1 MSSQNSKK
9 IPIKT
14 INKIIYK
21 NRSNDIIENISRST
35 LIPFQSFVIQNDNFE
50 LKPIPMLIKQNK
62 FKKLL
67 NNVINL
73 SSYINCASH
82 LNSIDANLLNS
93 LNVIHDNNDENSM
106 KNFNQVLSD
115 GIHNIYFSNKNKSN
129 DDDHENLNGNNLK
142 DINEDYDNNIYQQKN
157 INIIPENN
165 IMDDLKKSKI
175 LSDKIKEKK
184 ETIEIN
190 QLQLKKLIKM
200 NNKLKETINK
210 KNKKKKSLTPIKNL
224 GQAEKALFNI
234 KLNKKNMEDNQQDK
248 TQQLKNNNFKNKKNK
263 KEKLLK
269 LKKNIE
275 KIKVNSEE
283 SISFEKNDEI
293 ISNNILNTEFKNNLY
308 NSNVYSIKESQI
320 KQLSKPKIIK
330 NKSFDIIDSYLD

>member
-129 DDDHENLNGNNLK
+129 DDDYENLNGNNLK

-165 IMDDLKKSKI
+165 IMNDLKKSKI

-210 KNKKKKSLTPIKNL
+210 KNKKKNSLTPIKNL

>member
-129 DDDHENLNGNNLK
+129 DDDYENLNGNNLK

-165 IMDDLKKSKI
+165 IMNDLKKSKI

-210 KNKKKKSLTPIKNL
+210 KNKKKNSLTPIKNL

-248 TQQLKNNNFKNKKNK
+248 TQQLKNNNFKNKKNN
-263 KEKLLK
+263 L
-269 LKKNIE
+269 
-275 KIKVNSEE
+275 
-283 SISFEKNDEI
+283 I
-293 ISNNILNTEFKNNLY
+293 IINNI
-308 NSNVYSIKESQI
+308 NVK
-320 KQLSKPKIIK
+320 
-330 NKSFDIIDSYLD
+330 

>member
-93 LNVIHDNNDENSM
+93 LNVIHDNNNENSM

-129 DDDHENLNGNNLK
+129 DDENLNVNNLN
-142 DINEDYDNNIYQQKN
+142 DINEDYDNNIYEQKN
-157 INIIPENN
+157 LNIIPENN
-165 IMDDLKKSKI
+165 IMNDLKKSKI

-200 NNKLKETINK
+200 RNKLKETINK
-210 KNKKKKSLTPIKNL
+210 KNKKKKSLSPQKNL
-224 GQAEKALFNI
+224 EQVEKTLFDV
-234 KLNKKNMEDNQQDK
+234 KNKINTEDNQQNK
-248 TQQLKNNNFKNKKNK
+248 NQQLKNNNFKNKKNK
-263 KEKLLK
+263 KETLLK

-275 KIKVNSEE
+275 KISVNSEE

-293 ISNNILNTEFKNNLY
+293 ISNNILNTELKKNLY
-308 NSNVYSIKESQI
+308 NSKVYSIKESQI
-320 KQLSKPKIIK
+320 KQLSQPKIIK
-330 NKSFDIIDSYLD
+330 NKSVDIIDSYID

>member
-14 INKIIYK
+14 IKKIIYK

-129 DDDHENLNGNNLK
+129 DDDYENLNGNNLK

-165 IMDDLKKSKI
+165 IMNDLKKSKI

-210 KNKKKKSLTPIKNL
+210 KNKKKKSLTTIKNL

>member
-93 LNVIHDNNDENSM
+93 LNVIHDNNNENSM

-129 DDDHENLNGNNLK
+129 DDENLNVNNLN
-142 DINEDYDNNIYQQKN
+142 DINEDYDNNIYEQKN
-157 INIIPENN
+157 LNIIPENN
-165 IMDDLKKSKI
+165 IMNDLKKSKI

-200 NNKLKETINK
+200 RNKLKETINK
-210 KNKKKKSLTPIKNL
+210 KNKKKKSLSPQKNL
-224 GQAEKALFNI
+224 EQVEKTLFDV
-234 KLNKKNMEDNQQDK
+234 KNKINTEDNQQNK
-248 TQQLKNNNFKNKKNK
+248 NQQLKNNNFKNKKNK
-263 KEKLLK
+263 KETLLK

-275 KIKVNSEE
+275 KKSVNSEE

-293 ISNNILNTEFKNNLY
+293 ISNNILNTELKKNLY
-308 NSNVYSIKESQI
+308 NSKVYSIKESQI
-320 KQLSKPKIIK
+320 KQLSQPKIIK
-330 NKSFDIIDSYLD
+330 NKSVDIIDSYID

>member
-129 DDDHENLNGNNLK
+129 DNDYENLNGNNLN

-210 KNKKKKSLTPIKNL
+210 KNKKKKFTYS
-224 GQAEKALFNI
+224 
-234 KLNKKNMEDNQQDK
+234 NKK
-248 TQQLKNNNFKNKKNK
+248 FRAG
-263 KEKLLK
+263 
-269 LKKNIE
+269 
-275 KIKVNSEE
+275 
-283 SISFEKNDEI
+283 
-293 ISNNILNTEFKNNLY
+293 
-308 NSNVYSIKESQI
+308 
-320 KQLSKPKIIK
+320 
-330 NKSFDIIDSYLD
+330 

>member
-129 DDDHENLNGNNLK
+129 DDDYENLNGNNLK

-210 KNKKKKSLTPIKNL
+210 KNKKKNSLTPIKNL

>member
-14 INKIIYK
+14 IKKIIYK

-129 DDDHENLNGNNLK
+129 DDDYENLNGNNLK

-165 IMDDLKKSKI
+165 IMNDLKKSKI

>member
-14 INKIIYK
+14 IKKIIYK

-129 DDDHENLNGNNLK
+129 DDDYENLNGNNLK

-165 IMDDLKKSKI
+165 IMNDLKKSKI

-248 TQQLKNNNFKNKKNK
+248 NQQLKNNNFKNKKNK

>member
-1 MSSQNSKK
+1 MSSQNSKN

-14 INKIIYK
+14 IKKIIYK

-129 DDDHENLNGNNLK
+129 DDDYENLNGNNLK

-210 KNKKKKSLTPIKNL
+210 KNKKKNSLTPIKNL

>member
-14 INKIIYK
+14 IKKIIYK

-129 DDDHENLNGNNLK
+129 DDDYENLNGNNLK

-165 IMDDLKKSKI
+165 IMNDLKKSKI

-210 KNKKKKSLTPIKNL
+210 KNKKKNSLTPIKNL